1 MISLDGS
8 TMIEGNFRPHGLEY
22 RSISFQ
28 TPYCLRVSRNHVK
41 PWTVQTWKPCKPM
54 ESTETMENNSENS
67 EQTNVGIFEPV
78 SACTDEPVSVCTDNS
93 GFQHAHI
100 HFPRLLQISRVT
112 ILCMNPHHLSRHD
125 ECQTDFFNQQ
135 TIHPTF
141 MPKMPV

>member
-78 SACTDEPVSVCTDNS
+78 SACTDEGGSLVDLMEDSDVS
-93 GFQHAHI
+93 
-100 HFPRLLQISRVT
+100 ISVQDKKQNGHT
-112 ILCMNPHHLSRHD
+112 HTHLATAQR
-125 ECQTDFFNQQ
+125 E
-135 TIHPTF
+135 
-141 MPKMPV
+141 KMK